1 MSTAQVDALS
11 SEKAAQRSR
20 RTFPAAARSIAK
32 KAVATFGEVPL
43 TPEIH
48 RVAADADAA
57 RHLAR
62 RQAFDE
68 QQYDAAPE
76 HHALRRRSRPN
87 PPLEPGST
95 VGSAEIAD
103 GPALRR
109 IRLERAWFNTIGGA
123 DGGIEESGRVDEL
136 HDLDA
141 RFRAKWAQIAP
152 TACRSAL

>member
-1 MSTAQVDALS
+1 MSTALVDALS
-11 SEKAAQRSR
+11 REKAAQRSR

-32 KAVATFGEVPL
+32 KAVAAFGQVPL

-68 QQYDAAPE
+68 QQHDAAPE
-76 HHALRRRSRPN
+76 HHALWRRSRPN
-87 PPLEPGST
+87 PPLERGAT
-95 VGSAEIAD
+95 VGSAEIAG
-103 GPALRR
+103 GPARGR
-109 IRLERAWFNTIGGA
+109 IRLKRAWFNTDGGA
-123 DGGIEESGRVDEL
+123 EGGIEESGRVDEL

-141 RFRAKWAQIAP
+141 RFLVKWAQIAP
-152 TACRSAL
+152 TVRRSAL